1 MARNS
6 GWQDFAKNFQSMYGL
21 AKDIGQESD
30 LEDIMNEK
38 AVETF
43 DDAGLS
49 TGWTYGDKTYKD
61 EITPDMLRGL
71 QSDRTADVYTKWGN
85 ADKALEMRTKQ
96 ADLQE
101 RRNQNRMFEDTYKTA
116 LATKDAELLRLQG
129 LIKGQDIT
137 NVVDESKG
145 KVTISRADLDTQKN
159 NILLDYSK
167 RASSGEWKDKPGA
180 GKEFLLNA
188 AFSTG
193 DQQFYTMVS
202 NMDESKIN
210 QKLNGAAQLMTSAK
224 VALGKGQAGGQEE
237 LMALID
243 AQDGITGNI
252 RFDTDES
259 GAVSIVELDQEGNP
273 TNAAPWA
280 GKNWEDFSQNV
291 MKRLD
296 PVTAL
301 SITSKQQGVVE
312 STAKA
317 GLLNAQTLEALQKAS
332 GSGNSEKM
340 AGIKATAIA
349 KFTTEVG
356 GAYYRAK
363 TDAEKK
369 RVLDIFKY
377 ELDNF
382 DKQRNKK
389 GGYNQQKPAPGAGGD
404 GLNNL
409 NNTVDGAPVVGA
421 VTTAPPVGEVTP
433 TPTSGISN
441 KNSDAVP
448 APETKKVLTKAN
460 IAEIADLD
468 NEVTDIKA
476 KVVELSKVRGLQSGG
491 KARNE
496 IQKLRKRLVGIEQRK
511 YKIQN

>member
-145 KVTISRADLDTQKN
+145 NVTISQADIDTQHNKW
-159 NILLDYSK
+159 LTEYS
-167 RASSGEWKDKPGA
+167 AMKPEEGKTFLEEKCKSTA
-180 GKEFLLNA
+180 GNSVFCDTIKA
-188 AFSTG
+188 TDAF
-193 DQQFYTMVS
+193 
-202 NMDESKIN
+202 ELH
-210 QKLNGAAQLMTSAK
+210 QKANVGAQLMASVQA
-224 VALGKGQAGGQEE
+224 ALGKGQAGGQEE

-252 RFDTDES
+252 RLKEGEDGS
-259 GAVSIVELDQEGNP
+259 VSIVELDQEGNP

-296 PVTAL
+296 PVNAI

-312 STAKA
+312 STAKV

-340 AGIKATAIA
+340 AAIKLKAVTDFENNEGGLYQQALRKGDRKKAAAI
-349 KFTTEVG
+349 
-356 GAYYRAK
+356 
-363 TDAEKK
+363 
-369 RVLDIFKY
+369 LDSFKY
-377 ELDNF
+377 EMNNF
-382 DKQRNKK
+382 DKRRNKK
-389 GGYNQQKPAPGAGGD
+389 GLYDQQKPAPATAPAPSAGGD
-404 GLNNL
+404 VLNLSADYDPKADSNANGVG
-409 NNTVDGAPVVGA
+409 NNKTVDAAPA
-421 VTTAPPVGEVTP
+421 
-433 TPTSGISN
+433 
-441 KNSDAVP
+441 P
-448 APETKKVLTKAN
+448 APETEKVLTKAN
-460 IAEIADLD
+460 IAEIAALD

>member
-296 PVTAL
+296 PLTAL
-301 SITSKQQGVVE
+301 SITAKQQGVAE
-312 STAKA
+312 TTAKI
-317 GLLNAQTLEALQKAS
+317 GLINAQTLEALQKAS
-332 GSGNSEKM
+332 GSG
-340 AGIKATAIA
+340 
-349 KFTTEVG
+349 
-356 GAYYRAK
+356 
-363 TDAEKK
+363 DAEGLNKIK
-369 RVLDIFKY
+369 QKAVTDFMNNEAGLYQQALRKGNTAKAKSLLGVFKQ
-377 ELDNF
+377 EM
-382 DKQRNKK
+382 QRAL
-389 GGYNQQKPAPGAGGD
+389 GGSYNQQKPAPGAGGD